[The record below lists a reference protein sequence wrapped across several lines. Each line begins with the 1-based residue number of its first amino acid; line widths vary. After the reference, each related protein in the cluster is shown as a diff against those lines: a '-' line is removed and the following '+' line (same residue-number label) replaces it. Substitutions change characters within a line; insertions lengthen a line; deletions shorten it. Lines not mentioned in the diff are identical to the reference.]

1 MIDTRTRT
9 LRAPN
14 LFASA
19 ALLLVAAILV
29 ATPHALAQPRQKEKS
44 GGQST
49 VAPVASTPSGAVR
62 AFYTALRER
71 RFREAFAMSVFRPAI
86 EGLSQSE
93 FDELRPDFER
103 IAALVPAEVELT
115 GEQISG
121 EEATVFYKTGEGKEI
136 KIVPVYLVRERGAWI
151 VDDPGNAAIIK
162 KQGKKFF
169 FEARIAAHEQDAED
183 MLKRIQAAQI
193 AYALQNSGAF
203 ADLNA
208 LVRAGYVPQDIL
220 GTETTGYS
228 FSVTAGAPGKA
239 YVARAEPARYGRTGR
254 LSFYMDQSGIQKK
267 DTGGKPYNA
276 PAQKK

>member
-1 MIDTRTRT
+1 MNTTK
-9 LRAPN
+9 LNPC
-14 LFASA
+14 
-19 ALLLVAAILV
+19 
-29 ATPHALAQPRQKEKS
+29 ALALMFLLFCALPCAAFARAQSKPKEKS
-44 GGQST
+44 GGQSAA
-49 VAPVASTPSGAVR
+49 APVASTPSDVVR

-71 RFREAFAMSVFRPAI
+71 RFREAFAMSVYRPAI
-86 EGLSQSE
+86 EGLNQSE

-103 IAALVPAEVELT
+103 IAALVPAQIELT
-115 GEQISG
+115 GEQTSG
-121 EEATVFYKTGEGKEI
+121 EEATVFYKTGEDKDI

-151 VDDPGNAAIIK
+151 IDDRESAALIK

-193 AYALQNSGAF
+193 AYALQNAGTF

-228 FSVTAGAPGKA
+228 FSVTPGAPGKG
-239 YVARAEPARYGRTGR
+239 YTARAEPARYGHTGR
-254 LSFYMDQSGIQKK
+254 LSFYMDHQSGIQKK
-267 DTGGKPYNA
+267 DAGGKPLNPSA
-276 PAQKK
+276 PKK

>member
-1 MIDTRTRT
+1 MFF
-9 LRAPN
+9 LS
-14 LFASA
+14 FSF
-19 ALLLVAAILV
+19 LVAMPGAR
-29 ATPHALAQPRQKEKS
+29 AQSKPKEKS

-49 VAPVASTPSGAVR
+49 HAPVAFTPSDTVR

-86 EGLSQSE
+86 EGLSQPE
-93 FDELRPDFER
+93 LDELRPDFER
-103 IAALVPAEVELT
+103 IAAQVPSEVELT

-121 EEATVFYKTGEGKEI
+121 EEATVFYKTGEGKDI

-151 VDDPGNAAIIK
+151 IDDRESVALIK

-193 AYALQNSGAF
+193 AYALQNAGTF
-203 ADLNA
+203 GDLNA

-228 FSVTAGAPGKA
+228 FTITPGAPGKG

-254 LSFYMDQSGIQKK
+254 LSFYMDQSGFQKK
-267 DTGGKPYNA
+267 DTGGKPLNPSA
-276 PAQKK
+276 PKK

>member
-1 MIDTRTRT
+1 MNTRTK
-9 LRAPN
+9 LKAH
-14 LFASA
+14 AA
-19 ALLLVAAILV
+19 ALCLVLCAFFV
-29 ATPHALAQPRQKEKS
+29 ATSHALAQSNQNEKS

-49 VAPVASTPSGAVR
+49 AAPVASTPSDAVR

-93 FDELRPDFER
+93 LDELRPDFER
-103 IAALVPAEVELT
+103 IAAQVPAQVELT

-121 EEATVFYKTGEGKEI
+121 EEATVFYKTGEGRDV

-151 VDDPGNAAIIK
+151 IDDRESAALIK

-193 AYALQNSGAF
+193 AYAMQNSGTF
-203 ADLNA
+203 GDLNA

-228 FSVTAGAPGKA
+228 FSVAPGAPGKG

-254 LSFYMDQSGIQKK
+254 LSFYLDQSGIQKK
-267 DTGGKPYNA
+267 DTSGKPYNPPA
-276 PAQKK
+276 PKK

>member
-1 MIDTRTRT
+1 MDTRT
-9 LRAPN
+9 LASRARN

-19 ALLLVAAILV
+19 ALLFVAALMC
-29 ATPHALAQPRQKEKS
+29 ATPHALAHSTQKEKS

-49 VAPVASTPSGAVR
+49 AAPVASTPSDAVR
-62 AFYTALRER
+62 AFYNALRER

-121 EEATVFYKTGEGKEI
+121 EEATVFYKTGEGKDI
-136 KIVPVYLVRERGAWI
+136 KIVPVYLVRERGTWI
-151 VDDPGNAAIIK
+151 INDPESAPIVK
-162 KQGKKFF
+162 KHGKKFF

-183 MLKRIQAAQI
+183 MLKRIQAAEI

-203 ADLNA
+203 ADLGA

-228 FSVTAGAPGKA
+228 FSVTVGGPGKG
-239 YVARAEPARYGRTGR
+239 YIARAEPARYARTGR

-267 DTGGKPYNA
+267 DTGGKPFN
-276 PAQKK
+276 PPTQKR